1 MLPQDLAPAAARVTD
16 YLGPEAESS
25 LRSQVETARP
35 KQMEKTLYMAVE
47 ETITRKE
54 RPLPGGPTNT
64 TVAEPSGRASTGC
77 IVAAYER
84 SVGVAPVRDGA
95 HEVNRRLPGATGEER
110 DRKRKTGKRPREVAT
125 GREDQAAAQHAPQS
139 GLESAGAA
147 RR

>member
-1 MLPQDLAPAAARVTD
+1 MLPEGLAPAAARMTD
-16 YLGPEAESS
+16 ELGPEAESS
-25 LRSQVETARP
+25 PLSQVETARA

-54 RPLPGGPTNT
+54 RSLAGRPTNT
-64 TVAEPSGRASTGC
+64 TGAEPSERAPTDC
-77 IVAAYER
+77 IVAACEK
-84 SVGVAPVRDGA
+84 SIGVAPVRDGA
-95 HEVNRRLPGATGEER
+95 HEVERRQPGVTGEER
-110 DRKRKTGKRPREVAT
+110 DRKRKTGKRPREVAP